1 MADKMS
7 WNKANKVSSK
17 LRMVRLRARQPID
30 FIIAAWEAIQKQF
43 GKMIKQV
50 GRQTARIKD
59 RAQARALQSRQPN
72 LQI

>member
-1 MADKMS
+1 MS

-17 LRMVRLRARQPID
+17 LRRVHLRARQPID

-43 GKMIKQV
+43 GEMIKQV

-59 RAQARALQSRQPN
+59 RAQARALQCGQPN
-72 LQI
+72 LQF